1 MVARKI
7 KWLMLERK
15 KKLFSLK
22 SDPGYKPE
30 GWWYRKCHFFIYH
43 DKDSMQCFGFF
54 YFWFYY
60 LYDTSTSLLLFHFLS
75 DDVNIGIYQ
84 YSKYSKYI
92 LNIFE
97 VYSNIKYISN
107 ISPHHWKPST
117 WNFNWG
123 PLDNIWEQIC
133 IFICK
138 WIHVFVH

>member
-54 YFWFYY
+54 ISDFTICMIPALHCYYFIFYLMMLILEY
-60 LYDTSTSLLLFHFLS
+60 T
-75 DDVNIGIYQ
+75 NILN
-84 YSKYSKYI
+84 I
-92 LNIFE
+92 LNIF
-97 VYSNIKYISN
+97 
-107 ISPHHWKPST
+107 
-117 WNFNWG
+117 
-123 PLDNIWEQIC
+123 
-133 IFICK
+133 
-138 WIHVFVH
+138 